1 MDAMVFSIFGV
12 TVVFGEW
19 VEEYPEKMAFS
30 LLPCDLVRGSFE
42 DAVSGWV

>member
-30 LLPCDLVRGSFE
+30 LLPCGSFE